1 MLNVMDFRKR
11 YQNFELQCS
20 LQVEPGMIT
29 AVIGANGSGK
39 STLFK
44 AILGL
49 ISYEGTIELFQ
60 EKNKQ
65 LNQEQLMNIGAVLPD
80 SGFSRYLNV
89 QDICCILSRFYPL
102 FDQERFFSLCDQMQ
116 LPRHQ
121 RIGEFSTG
129 MRAKLK
135 MIIALTHQ
143 AKLLILDE
151 PTAGLDVLA
160 RDELLGM
167 LRDYMEED
175 EERSILIS
183 SHISS
188 DLESLCDDIY
198 MINNGSIILHEQSDV
213 LLSSYGLIKLNE
225 EQFAMIDKTYLLA
238 VRKENYGYSCLCKER
253 AYYMENYPGIVVEKG
268 TIDHVIMMMI
278 RGERI

>member
-1 MLNVMDFRKR
+1 MLNVKNLHKR
-11 YQNFELQCS
+11 YQNFDLQCS
-20 LQVEPGMIT
+20 MQVQPGTIT
-29 AVIGANGSGK
+29 AVIGANGAGK

-60 EKNKQ
+60 ETNKQ
-65 LNQEQLMNIGAVLPD
+65 LHQTQLMKIGTVLPD
-80 SGFSRYLNV
+80 SGFSAYLNV
-89 QDICCILSRFYPL
+89 QDICSILRRLYPL
-102 FDQERFFSLCDQMQ
+102 FDQKRFLSLCDQMQ
-116 LPRHQ
+116 LPRRQ
-121 RIGEFSTG
+121 RISEFSTG

-151 PTAGLDVLA
+151 PTVGLDVLA

-167 LRDYMEED
+167 LRTYMEED

-198 MINNGSIILHEQSDV
+198 MIDHGSIILHEQSDV
-213 LLSSYGLIKLNE
+213 LLSSYGLIKLSE
-225 EQFAMIDKTYLLA
+225 EQFAEIDKVYLLA
-238 VRKENYGYSCLCKER
+238 VRKERYGYSCLCKER
-253 AYYMENYPGIVVEKG
+253 AYYMENYPGIVIERG